1 MKFLFAICR
10 IWNNFVNFVE
20 RIPIFTN
27 TRNNLI
33 INGIDEPIFKRT
45 GLRQILRTFWRQMIQ
60 TRPIEHCWE
69 SSRSFHNASGPGF
82 MKQRVQSATV
92 CTVTKGKSVCKL
104 GLDPRLGNTL
114 HTWFNIKRGRGLA
127 DRLRRGH
134 LPPIN
139 KFRFISFVSP
149 GNDFPGQLSMK
160 KRVSSGLLGRLLED
174 SWFRGIDNEEAM
186 NSVTGQQTADPTN
199 AAIASTRPSLFVV
212 RYPGTWFLSLSL
224 SSIYLSFFLSVFLSV
239 VRSSWHLPLLS
250 CSRRREGSCTREPR
264 HRFVIHVHDVSQGDR
279 ELLNT
284 FPAADRGQ
292 SSGIAR
298 PEDARLPPRIRQGFV
313 RLHRSSFFFLFARF
327 LHFFVHVCCMRFF
340 GNSLGFWDRGKL

>member
-1 MKFLFAICR
+1 ML
-10 IWNNFVNFVE
+10 
-20 RIPIFTN
+20 
-27 TRNNLI
+27 
-33 INGIDEPIFKRT
+33 
-45 GLRQILRTFWRQMIQ
+45 Q
-60 TRPIEHCWE
+60 TRPIERCTE

-92 CTVTKGKSVCKL
+92 CTVTKGKSVQARARSSTRGTL
-104 GLDPRLGNTL
+104 L
-114 HTWFNIKRGRGLA
+114 HTWFNT
-127 DRLRRGH
+127 DRLQRTH
-134 LPPIN
+134 PPIIN
-139 KFRFISFVSP
+139 FVSP
-149 GNDFPGQLSMK
+149 LSFPRNDFPGQLSMK

-199 AAIASTRPSLFVV
+199 AAIASPRPSLFVV
-212 RYPGTWFLSLSL
+212 RYPGTRFLSPSFSLSLSL
-224 SSIYLSFFLSVFLSV
+224 SLF

-284 FPAADRGQ
+284 FPAADGGQ

-298 PEDARLPPRIRQGFV
+298 PEDVLGFHQEFAKGSFASTASFFSLFS
-313 RLHRSSFFFLFARF
+313 RAFSSFLR
-327 LHFFVHVCCMRFF
+327 VCRCVCGFF
-340 GNSLGFWDRGKL
+340 GGEFVGFWLRQVARVFLLFSFGN